1 VALYSRLILPRLI
14 DLVMRNKEA
23 AGHRARILPA
33 AMGSVLEVGI
43 GSGLNLP
50 FYTSQVKQLF
60 GVDPSG
66 ALLNMARP
74 KAERVPFPVE
84 LIQKSAEELPF
95 RDAAVD
101 TVVVTWALCSIA
113 DPARALGEM
122 RRVLRPQG
130 QLIFVEHGLSPDPTV
145 RAWQDRINPLWRRV
159 AGGCNLNRKIDDLV
173 RSAGFQISELRTEY
187 LSGPRPMTYTYE
199 GSAR

>member
-74 KAERVPFPVE
+74 KAERVPVP
-84 LIQKSAEELPF
+84 
-95 RDAAVD
+95 
-101 TVVVTWALCSIA
+101 
-113 DPARALGEM
+113 G
-122 RRVLRPQG
+122 
-130 QLIFVEHGLSPDPTV
+130 
-145 RAWQDRINPLWRRV
+145 
-159 AGGCNLNRKIDDLV
+159 
-173 RSAGFQISELRTEY
+173 
-187 LSGPRPMTYTYE
+187 
-199 GSAR
+199 